1 MSLAPT
7 DRVTFNVP
15 SPARGLSGRGWAIRI
30 RHLVFF
36 AAALATTV
44 GAYGDQSAGQKEPVA
59 PTVDFQ
65 AVVERDSVQRGEHVT
80 VFCLISNKSNIELK
94 NLKVTLLNPGA
105 LIPRDAADPRAPLAM
120 SPPLVNLSA
129 FGAQRSQ
136 STLTV
141 GSGAEFAQHRL
152 IFALDYTWE
161 AVGKQVSS
169 SQTTTLTLPVVRQF
183 EEEAKGL
190 PGGTAPILYMLMPI
204 IPAILAYEFFNSLR
218 TGEGVK
224 MPQFKTEYIVPSFL
238 LAVLLGFVALFAAR
252 RNASVDY
259 SSPSSFVLVIVMSA
273 ALGAAIVGIQWV
285 CDRVR
290 WWRKGFKATDSA
302 ETYLSKALL
311 QFKDGK
317 APWVTGTV
325 EGQKWEGALL
335 TQPDKTHALGARMQV
350 SVKPNS
356 VPSWEEL
363 TKVIETEGK
372 VLDRASLRRWLRKK
386 ALTITYLD
394 NIKQADK
401 NVEDHPVAV
410 EGLEKFTV
418 DSNAKQPMMP
428 IVRPLS

>member
-1 MSLAPT
+1 MFLAPT
-7 DRVTFNVP
+7 DRVTFNFP

-36 AAALATTV
+36 AATLATTV
-44 GAYGDQSAGQKEPVA
+44 CAYGDQSAGQKEPAA

-65 AVVERDSVQRGEHVT
+65 AVVERDSVKRSEDVT
-80 VFCLISNKSNIELK
+80 VFCLITNKSNIELK
-94 NLKVTLLNPGA
+94 NLKVTLLNAGA
-105 LIPRDAADPRAPLAM
+105 LIPRAAADPHAPLAM
-120 SPPLVNLSA
+120 SPPLVDLPA

-141 GSGAEFAQHRL
+141 GTGAEFAQHRL

-161 AVGKQVSS
+161 AGGKQVSS
-169 SQTTTLTLPVVRQF
+169 AQTTTLTLPVVRQF

-204 IPAILAYEFFNSLR
+204 IPAILAYELFNSLR

-285 CDRVR
+285 CDRMR
-290 WWRKGFKATDSA
+290 WWRRGFKATDSA

-311 QFKDGK
+311 QLKDGK

-325 EGQKWEGALL
+325 EGQQWEGALL
-335 TQPDKTHALGARMQV
+335 TQPDKSRALGARMQI

-356 VPSWEEL
+356 VPSWKEL
-363 TKVIETEGK
+363 TKAIDQEGK
-372 VLDRASLRRWLRKK
+372 ILDRASLRRWLRKK

-394 NIKQADK
+394 KIKQAGK
-401 NVEDHPVAV
+401 NVDPPVV
-410 EGLEKFTV
+410 EKFTA
-418 DSNAKQPMMP
+418 DPNAKQTMMP
-428 IVRPLS
+428 IVRPFS